1 MKIFFFPFTHS
12 LHSTL
17 CCKLAKCVDLFFA
30 QCSSRAREM
39 QTLASESGDSKNEL
53 MIVINDH
60 AQLKTKKVIAIA
72 SRERERL
79 VHTVDFPTLN
89 LRCLSRSATV

>member
-1 MKIFFFPFTHS
+1 MQ
-12 LHSTL
+12 
-17 CCKLAKCVDLFFA
+17 LAP
-30 QCSSRAREM
+30 AREM

-72 SRERERL
+72 SRARETCAHGRFSNIKSALSVPLSYRL
-79 VHTVDFPTLN
+79 I
-89 LRCLSRSATV
+89 LSFVYLALLFFRVVVSLS